1 MKSTL
6 RTEVWRIVKYI
17 LIGGLLNLA
26 FTLSYSYMVSPAVLE
41 SDAPGRLMTV
51 WTYVQLLLSTTAAC
65 LIHRYFTFRAS
76 EKWYIAL
83 PLMLLF
89 ALGMRM
95 LTSMVMALA
104 GRLGTA
110 AVITASQVISPV
122 ATVLA
127 YLFQRYVIY
136 CHSTD
141 EGGWYRRFH
150 PTNEEEGAYP
160 YE

>member
-1 MKSTL
+1 
-6 RTEVWRIVKYI
+6 
-17 LIGGLLNLA
+17 
-26 FTLSYSYMVSPAVLE
+26 MVSPAILE

-76 EKWYIAL
+76 EKWFIAL
-83 PLMLLF
+83 PLMLAF
-89 ALGMRM
+89 AFAMQL
-95 LTSMVMALA
+95 LTAPVMTLA
-104 GRLGTA
+104 ARYGTA
-110 AVITASQVISPV
+110 ALITASQALNVV
-122 ATVLA
+122 TTVLA

-136 CHSTD
+136 RHSTD

-150 PTNEEEGAYP
+150 PTNEEEGAYT